1 MKKKIW
7 LFSDLLEKNFQR
19 VEEQLILFC
28 LYSWKMHLPFN
39 EIYPGNIIFFH
50 QDYLGDTPIHKAAK
64 RGNMECV
71 SLLISQGASL
81 W

>member
-1 MKKKIW
+1 MKKKKW
-7 LFSDLLEKNFQR
+7 LFSDLLEKKIQR

-28 LYSWKMHLPFN
+28 LYSWKMHLHFN
-39 EIYPGNIIFFH
+39 IYYNNIIFFH